1 MDAPNREFVLV
12 GSLEAL
18 KEKDR
23 LVVQCGH
30 RPILVLYD
38 RGRIFA
44 LDNRC
49 PHMGFAL
56 KRGTVEDGIL
66 ICQWHHARFDLESG
80 CTFDLWADDVPN
92 CAVEVRDGDV
102 WVAPLSVI
110 LIRRRTGIRGSRT
123 VSRPY

>member
-1 MDAPNREFVLV
+1 
-12 GSLEAL
+12 
-18 KEKDR
+18 
-23 LVVQCGH
+23 
-30 RPILVLYD
+30 
-38 RGRIFA
+38 
-44 LDNRC
+44 
-49 PHMGFAL
+49 MGFSL

-110 LIRRRTGIRGSRT
+110 LIRRRTGIRGWRT